1 MVMFAG
7 LYNRARVHPG
17 QVWEVNVCVYL
28 WAVST
33 CFSVLVCVSWDLR
46 MDWTL
51 LQGHGLLR
59 RELLY
64 THEAL
69 YYGGMLLDVVL
80 RVCWAVNI
88 LLAQMRDS
96 VAAASVSSVL
106 APLEVLRDVDFP
118 ESCACLPEHV
128 LQEWRQNQNQEETGP
143 GQQNQNL
150 DCCRTPSDHSCT
162 ALLLTCLN
170 RVHGEALSVEDST
183 PEDSEWDRTWIE
195 KKMLDTQN
203 VENDPKNR
211 DVKCA
216 ML

>member
-1 MVMFAG
+1 
-7 LYNRARVHPG
+7 
-17 QVWEVNVCVYL
+17 
-28 WAVST
+28 
-33 CFSVLVCVSWDLR
+33 

-106 APLEVLRDVDFP
+106 APLEVLRRCVWNMFRLESEQLRNCELMRAVRDVDFP